1 MQNRTVAM
9 IVTAVTAIFCGCFS
23 IISCVWGVLI
33 AKGTP
38 VNVTGSAGTSQ
49 QTFPPAIG
57 FGLLCL
63 SVIMILIPVAV
74 GFFTLRKKPDA
85 VTTTDVPPAA

>member
-1 MQNRTVAM
+1 MQNRTLGIVAT
-9 IVTAVTAIFCGCFS
+9 VLTSLFCGCFS
-23 IISCVWGVLI
+23 IISCVWGVII
-33 AKGTP
+33 ARGGPVDVTSNGVTTP
-38 VNVTGSAGTSQ
+38 

-74 GFFTLRKKPDA
+74 GFFTLRKKPETFVADTPVA
-85 VTTTDVPPAA
+85 

>member
-1 MQNRTVAM
+1 MQNRTLGIVAT
-9 IVTAVTAIFCGCFS
+9 VLTSLFCGCFS
-23 IISCVWGVLI
+23 IISCVWGVII
-33 AKGTP
+33 ARGGPVDVTSNGVTTP
-38 VNVTGSAGTSQ
+38 

-74 GFFTLRKKPDA
+74 GFFTLRKKAETSVADTPVA
-85 VTTTDVPPAA
+85 